1 MRLILGILPVAI
13 LVAYSQLI
21 VKWRLTA
28 LGYHGDAAGLWG
40 KIVSYLGL
48 LQDPIILSS
57 FVAALLG
64 SFIWVLVVAR
74 FPLALAFP
82 VYQGITFAIVVV
94 SSWLILGEQLS
105 LAKILAIVLI
115 LAGVALGVQD

>member
-1 MRLILGILPVAI
+1 MSLIFGILPVAI

-28 LGYHGDAAGLWG
+28 LGYRGDADGLWE
-40 KIVSYLGL
+40 KILSYLGL

-64 SFIWVLVVAR
+64 SFAWIFVVAR
-74 FPLALAFP
+74 FPLVLAFP
-82 VYQGITFAIVVV
+82 VYQGLTFAIVLV
-94 SSWLILGEQLS
+94 SSWLMLGEQLS
-105 LAKILAIVLI
+105 SIKILAIILI
-115 LAGVALGVQD
+115 LVGVGLGVQD